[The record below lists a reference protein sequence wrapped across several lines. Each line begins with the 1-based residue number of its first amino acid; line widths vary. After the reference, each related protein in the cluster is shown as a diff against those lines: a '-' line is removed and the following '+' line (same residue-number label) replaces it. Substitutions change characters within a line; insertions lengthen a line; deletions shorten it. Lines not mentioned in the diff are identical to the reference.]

1 MATERNPFEM
11 ISEQVGNVVP
21 LPDMTETADAT
32 FEVDPTDGG
41 IIVDFS
47 ETVEMEATED
57 ITEWYGDLS
66 ETLDEEALGDIAND
80 VIDNYQADKDSRADW
95 ESMFER
101 GFDLLGLKLEQ
112 GSEPFDGACT
122 AVHPLLIESAVKFQ
136 SKASGE
142 LFPVGGPVKTQI
154 LGKSTPEKEMQA
166 NRVQNFMNYQLTE
179 QMPEYFD
186 EFERMLFHLPLIGS
200 AFKKLYYDATL
211 KRPASEFI
219 PIDQFYVSYYATN
232 LRNADR
238 YTHVIYRSPVEI
250 ARDIRAGVYQEVDL
264 PTPSMGDVPTF
275 TEKMDTILGLSPSS
289 DHDPQYI
296 LLEQHCYLD
305 IEDDDVSLPYIVTV
319 EQQSRQVLSIR
330 RNYKQDDPNK
340 EKISHFVHYRFVPG
354 FGFYGLGLIHF
365 LGNLT
370 MSATAAM
377 RSLIDAGQFAN
388 LPGGFKAKGV
398 RMVGDNDPIAPGEFK
413 EVEATGI
420 DLSKAIVT
428 LPYKEPSATLHQML
442 NFVTVAG
449 QKFAD
454 STEQVISDAASYGP
468 VGTTMALLEA
478 SSKFFSAIHKRVHK
492 SQKDE
497 FNILARIDY
506 DYLPREYP
514 YDVPNED
521 RSIFK
526 KDFDGRIDV
535 LPVSDPN
542 IPSNAH
548 RMMMANM
555 ALQMAQQSPPGMFN
569 LEALNRTI
577 LNAANMPNIEE
588 ILPPKIEPKPIDPV
602 SDIMAATKG
611 IPIAAFPGQN
621 HDAHIQVKTAYL
633 QDPMNGA
640 NPIMERIRP
649 ILESN
654 IQEHSVMK
662 YQEQMNGLSQQI
674 MQGSPDNPAV
684 LEMALAQAAQQVMNA
699 NQAMGQAQSPEQ
711 QLVALEQAKVELEKQ
726 KIQYDTEAQAA
737 EMVLKNKKLELE
749 ENDQIIKMM
758 ESSAAENFKTNKDE
772 EDRLLKAG
780 LKSVDVITQAEMKQ
794 HEMAHQKELKEME
807 VMAKSIDEK
816 AKLEIKEHE
825 MDHQREMKDHE
836 IDHEREIKE
845 MELMIKDMIEERR
858 LDFEVQKEVSRVV
871 NENLKNNSEN
881 IGQQELNL
889 MIQIAIDQVEENE
902 NDEEG

>member
-1 MATERNPFEM
+1 MATERNPFDRIPEEETN
-11 ISEQVGNVVP
+11 IVP
-21 LPDMTETADAT
+21 LASETEDIDAT
-32 FEVDPTDGG
+32 FEVAEDGG
-41 IIVDFS
+41 VIVDFS
-47 ETVEMEATED
+47 ENAEMAASED
-57 ITEWYGDLS
+57 IAEWYGNMASDM
-66 ETLDEEALGDIAND
+66 DEDELAGIAAD
-80 VIDNYQADKDSRADW
+80 VIENFEADKDSRAEW

-112 GSEPFDGACT
+112 GSEPFEGACT

-142 LFPVGGPVKTQI
+142 LFPANGPIKAQI
-154 LGKSTPEKEMQA
+154 MGKSTADKELQA

-200 AFKKLYYDATL
+200 AFKKLYYDATV
-211 KRPASEFI
+211 KRPKSEFI
-219 PIDQFYVSYYATN
+219 PIDQFYVSYYATD
-232 LRNADR
+232 LYNADR
-238 YTHVIYRSPVEI
+238 YTHVIYRSPVELQ
-250 ARDIRAGVYQEVDL
+250 RDINAGVYEDVEL
-264 PTPSMGDVPTF
+264 SSPSGYPGTSF
-275 TEKMDTILGLSPSS
+275 SEKMDTIIGLSPTS
-289 DHDPQYI
+289 DHDPQYV

-305 IEDDDVSLPYIVTV
+305 IEDEEQACPYIVTV
-319 EQQSRQVLSIR
+319 EQQSRQVLSVR
-330 RNYKQDDPNK
+330 RNYKQDDVNK
-340 EKISHFVHYRFVPG
+340 EKVNHFVHYRFVPG

-420 DLSKAIVT
+420 DLSKAIIP
-428 LPYKEPSATLHQML
+428 LPYKEPSSTLFQML
-442 NFVTVAG
+442 NFVANAG

-478 SSKFFSAIHKRVHK
+478 SSKFFTAIHKRIHK

-497 FNILARIDY
+497 FRILARIDY
-506 DYLPREYP
+506 DYLPEEYP
-514 YDVPNED
+514 YDVPYED

-526 KDFDGRIDV
+526 QDFDGRIDII
-535 LPVSDPN
+535 PVSDPN

-577 LNAANMPNIEE
+577 LTASNMPNVDE
-588 ILPPKIEPKPIDPV
+588 ILPPKIEPQPLDPV
-602 SDIMAATKG
+602 SDIMASTKG

-621 HDAHIQVKTAYL
+621 HDAHIQVKMAYL

-640 NPIMERIRP
+640 NPIMQRVAP
-649 ILESN
+649 ILQAN

-662 YQEQMNGLSQQI
+662 YQEQMSGIADQMMQQNPE
-674 MQGSPDNPAV
+674 QANNPAAI
-684 LEMALAQAAQQVMNA
+684 EMALAEAAKQVLNA

-726 KIQYDTEAQAA
+726 KLQSDTVTDAA
-737 EMVLKNKKLELE
+737 ELEIKNKELE
-749 ENDQIIKMM
+749 IKETAQIIEM
-758 ESSAAENFKTNKDE
+758 
-772 EDRLLKAG
+772 LKA
-780 LKSVDVITQAEMKQ
+780 SAT
-794 HEMAHQKELKEME
+794 
-807 VMAKSIDEK
+807 AKSRETQSELNRQSKEAIKDAEIQ
-816 AKLEIKEHE
+816 AKLEIEDARIAADMLKKQIQDDKEVDMAAME
-825 MDHQREMKDHE
+825 NLTQLANEQM
-836 IDHEREIKE
+836 KE
-845 MELMIKDMIEERR
+845 MTDDEER
-858 LDFEVQKEVSRVV
+858 
-871 NENLKNNSEN
+871 
-881 IGQQELNL
+881 
-889 MIQIAIDQVEENE
+889 
-902 NDEEG
+902 

>member
-1 MATERNPFEM
+1 MATERNPFDRMPEEETN
-11 ISEQVGNVVP
+11 IIP
-21 LPDMTETADAT
+21 LGPEVEEIDAT
-32 FEVDPTDGG
+32 FEVAEDGG
-41 IIVDFS
+41 VIVDFS
-47 ETVEMEATED
+47 DNVEMKASED
-57 ITEWYGDLS
+57 IAEWYGNMAEDM
-66 ETLDEEALGDIAND
+66 DEDELTDIAAT
-80 VIDNYQADKDSRADW
+80 VIENFEADKDSRAEW

-112 GSEPFDGACT
+112 GTEPFEGACT

-142 LFPVGGPVKTQI
+142 LFPSSGPVKAQI
-154 LGKSTPEKEMQA
+154 FGKSTTEKELQA
-166 NRVQNFMNYQLTE
+166 NRVQNFMNYQVTE

-200 AFKKLYYDATL
+200 AFKKLYYDATV
-211 KRPASEFI
+211 KRPKSEFI
-219 PIDQFYVSYYATN
+219 PIDQFYISYYATD
-232 LRNADR
+232 LSNADR
-238 YTHVIYRSPVEI
+238 YTHVISRSPVELK
-250 ARDIRAGVYQEVDL
+250 RDIKAGVYEDVEL
-264 PTPSMGDVPTF
+264 SSPSGYTGTPFS
-275 TEKMDTILGLSPSS
+275 EKMDTIIGLSPTS
-289 DHDPQYI
+289 DHDPQYV

-305 IEDDDVSLPYIVTV
+305 IEEEDIPLPYIVTV

-340 EKISHFVHYRFVPG
+340 EKVNHFVHYRFVPG

-398 RMVGDNDPIAPGEFK
+398 RMVGDNSPIAPGEFK

-420 DLSKAIVT
+420 DLSKAIIP
-428 LPYKEPSATLHQML
+428 LPYKEPSQTLFNML
-442 NFVTVAG
+442 NFVANAG

-478 SSKFFSAIHKRVHK
+478 SSKFFTAIHKRIHK

-497 FNILARIDY
+497 FRILARIDY
-506 DYLPREYP
+506 DYLPEEYP
-514 YDVPNED
+514 YDVPYED

-526 KDFDGRIDV
+526 KDFDGRVDIV
-535 LPVSDPN
+535 PVSDPN

-577 LNAANMPNIEE
+577 LTASNMPNVDE
-588 ILPPKIEPKPIDPV
+588 ILPPKIEPQPLDPV
-602 SDIMAATKG
+602 SDIMASTKG

-621 HDAHIQVKTAYL
+621 HDAHIQVKMAYL
-633 QDPMNGA
+633 QDPNNGA
-640 NPIMERIRP
+640 NPIMQRISP
-649 ILESN
+649 ILQAN

-662 YQEQMNGLSQQI
+662 YQEQMSGLANEVMQQ
-674 MQGSPDNPAV
+674 SPDQAQNPAV
-684 LEMALAQAAQQVMNA
+684 VEMAMAEAAKQILNA
-699 NQAMGQAQSPEQ
+699 NQAMGMAQSPEQ
-711 QLVALEQAKVELEKQ
+711 QLVSLEQAKVELEKQ
-726 KIQYDTEAQAA
+726 KLQSDTVTDAA
-737 EMVLKNKKLELE
+737 ELELKNKELE
-749 ENDQIIKMM
+749 MKETAQIIEMLKA
-758 ESSAAENFKTNKDE
+758 SAASKSKE
-772 EDRLLKAG
+772 EQSELNRESKEAIKEAEFQTKIQIEQAKIESVNEREFARTISEMLK
-780 LKSVDVITQAEMKQ
+780 KQ
-794 HEMAHQKELKEME
+794 MDDDKEMD
-807 VMAKSIDEK
+807 MAALENLV
-816 AKLEIKEHE
+816 KLASEQ
-825 MDHQREMKDHE
+825 M
-836 IDHEREIKE
+836 KE
-845 MELMIKDMIEERR
+845 MT
-858 LDFEVQKEVSRVV
+858 
-871 NENLKNNSEN
+871 
-881 IGQQELNL
+881 
-889 MIQIAIDQVEENE
+889 